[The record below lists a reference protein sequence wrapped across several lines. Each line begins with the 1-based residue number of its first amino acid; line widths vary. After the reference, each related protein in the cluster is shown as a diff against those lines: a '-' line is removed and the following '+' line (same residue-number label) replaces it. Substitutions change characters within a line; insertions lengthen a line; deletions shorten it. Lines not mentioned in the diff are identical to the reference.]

1 MTQSPT
7 LLVLMFS
14 AMAAGLAACDRQ
26 DGDQKA
32 DAPAASTTTPAP
44 KTSSSGDFDPDDVV
58 GDDEPGPDRAN
69 QEPAPGLSLPPIGP
83 QRYVGVWA
91 ARPNLCRTGG
101 WRFRPDGLV
110 TAGETSC
117 TFSNVTE
124 RAGGFD
130 IAGSCLQ
137 DGARKPASMRLTFA
151 ESAGGMMVEGAPFQP
166 TGLVWCWP
174 EETE

>member
-1 MTQSPT
+1 MTRSST
-7 LLVLMFS
+7 LLVLMIS
-14 AMAAGLAACDRQ
+14 AAALALTACDGQ
-26 DGDQKA
+26 DKAEKA
-32 DAPAASTTTPAP
+32 DAPAASTATPAP
-44 KTSSSGDFDPDDVV
+44 KINAGGGFDPDDMV
-58 GDDEPGPDRAN
+58 GDDEPGPGQAN
-69 QEPAPGLSLPPIGP
+69 QEPEPGLSLPPIGP

-91 ARPNLCRTGG
+91 AKPNLCATGG

-117 TFSNVTE
+117 AFSRVTE

-130 IAGSCLQ
+130 VAASCLQ
-137 DGARKPASMRLTFA
+137 DGARKPSNLRLTFA